1 MFLPYFAAT
10 WPTLTCPKLSFAA
23 FDLLRGEIFWSLSA
37 KFRRSS
43 PAPFLKRNCMWP
55 HFLLL
60 CALGV
65 AWRRKIELFIFASC
79 NSLEHR
85 IDSAWFSPSTSSTVQ
100 HATHYDTK
108 GLVRGCWH
116 CLVQLQHYDFSFL
129 PPVTHCTF
137 RSRPA
142 SRRTSCLKA
151 TKNQDHSLISRPQ
164 NPHILMHRW
173 QHIPIPC
180 TFWALLAPM
189 QEGVILSFVL
199 AQKVQLSDRWVS
211 CPKFPPPSLW
221 PWQWV
226 VPLAWCEGSK
236 KRHAFANEPLPRIS
250 SWNQAADC

>member
-1 MFLPYFAAT
+1 MGLCPGVNSCLSTSRLCDVSHLLFIITCSYCILQLPDLY
-10 WPTLTCPKLSFAA
+10 TLTCPKLSFAA
-23 FDLLRGEIFWSLSA
+23 FDLLRGEIWSLSA

-85 IDSAWFSPSTSSTVQ
+85 IDSAWFSSSTSSTVQ

-151 TKNQDHSLISRPQ
+151 TKNQDHSLISRP
-164 NPHILMHRW
+164 
-173 QHIPIPC
+173 
-180 TFWALLAPM
+180 
-189 QEGVILSFVL
+189 
-199 AQKVQLSDRWVS
+199 
-211 CPKFPPPSLW
+211 
-221 PWQWV
+221 
-226 VPLAWCEGSK
+226 
-236 KRHAFANEPLPRIS
+236 
-250 SWNQAADC
+250 